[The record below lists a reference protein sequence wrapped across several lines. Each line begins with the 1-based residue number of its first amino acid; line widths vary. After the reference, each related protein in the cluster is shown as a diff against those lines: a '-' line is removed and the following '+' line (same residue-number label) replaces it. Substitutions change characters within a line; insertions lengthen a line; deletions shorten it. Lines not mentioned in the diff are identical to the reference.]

1 MLALPDVFV
10 LLPGLGRCGCCG
22 GVYPRRRLRALAAT
36 PGVAIC
42 RDCAGSAAARMAGG
56 RRR

>member
-1 MLALPDVFV
+1 MFALPAVFALV
-10 LLPGLGRCGCCG
+10 PGLRRCGCCG
-22 GVYPRRRLRALAAT
+22 GVYLQGRVRALAAT

-42 RDCAGSAAARMAGG
+42 RDCARAAAALSGG